1 MKRIYIYIYMF
12 LHIENKTP
20 TTKDRERVEAAP
32 EPASVLLSSRQTQF
46 VVFEFFFLFYNLQRT
61 YSFISPPCVKLICYI
76 KKKKTGAH
84 LLSCYSVM
92 WPNCDVAESCSITH
106 ASAGGTL
113 IFA

>member
-1 MKRIYIYIYMF
+1 MKFEKGSEANIYIYIYMF

-46 VVFEFFFLFYNLQRT
+46 VIFEFFFLFYNLQRT

-76 KKKKTGAH
+76 KKKKQVHTCFH
-84 LLSCYSVM
+84 VI
-92 WPNCDVAESCSITH
+92 V
-106 ASAGGTL
+106 
-113 IFA
+113 